1 MGRLIRRFIRAYN
14 LTVKNKLE
22 AGTYASPLAVSEA
35 SLIALQMFHK
45 TTAITGTS
53 KGGRVGIQANNA
65 SGTLHI
71 DGFNCVATVLTGI
84 TLGGNLFGLRVE
96 TEVLGTGVVAAIL
109 EGIRVENYVE
119 STATLS
125 AATVYGIHITGSIA
139 KDPSYYAFMR
149 FDENDASTVDALIQ
163 FVKGAACLGLSYMF
177 DLTSGAAVG
186 AWATVGAPSGAG
198 GYLKIRIN
206 GSDRYIALLTTS
218 P

>member
-35 SLIALQMFHK
+35 SLIALQAFHK
-45 TTAITGTS
+45 TTATSGTS
-53 KGGRVGIQANNA
+53 KGGRVGVQANNA
-65 SGTLHI
+65 SGTLNI

-84 TLGGNLFGLRVE
+84 TLGGNIFGLRVE
-96 TEVLGTGVVAAIL
+96 TEILGTAIVAGIN
-109 EGIRVENYVE
+109 EGIRVELYAE
-119 STATLS
+119 STVTIS
-125 AATVYGIHITGSIA
+125 GATVYGIHITGSMG

-163 FVKGAACLGLSYMF
+163 FVKGAACLGLSNIL

-186 AWATVGAPSGAG
+186 AWATVGIPSGNG
-198 GYLKIRIN
+198 GQLKISIN
-206 GSDRYIALLTTS
+206 GVARYIPLYTTS
-218 P
+218 A